1 LRASGRRARA
11 EGEALD
17 VSIAAQPP
25 LPRLGLGS
33 SLADAR
39 LAQGLEL
46 RDAERETRIRARYLA
61 ALEDEE
67 FDLLPGD
74 AWGLVF
80 LRTYASYLGLEPT
93 AYAEE
98 YRRRRGAGAGRV
110 GTVITRVPRRRLGL
124 RRRR

>member
-1 LRASGRRARA
+1 
-11 EGEALD
+11 
-17 VSIAAQPP
+17 VSVAAQPP
-25 LPRLGLGS
+25 LPRLGLGGR
-33 SLADAR
+33 LAEAR
-39 LAQGLEL
+39 LARGLEL

-93 AYAEE
+93 EYAEE
-98 YRRRRGAGAGRV
+98 FRRRRGVRAARL
-110 GTVITRVPRRRLGL
+110 GTVIARVPRRRLGL
-124 RRRR
+124 RRR

>member
-1 LRASGRRARA
+1 MGMS
-11 EGEALD
+11 
-17 VSIAAQPP
+17 VAAQPP
-25 LPRLGLGS
+25 PHRLGLGGK
-33 SLADAR
+33 LAEAR

-46 RDAERETRIRARYLA
+46 RDAERDTRIRARYLA

-93 AYAEE
+93 EYAEE
-98 YRRRRGAGAGRV
+98 YRRRRGVRAARL
-110 GTVITRVPRRRLGL
+110 GTVITRVARRRPRLA
-124 RRRR
+124 RR

>member
-1 LRASGRRARA
+1 MS
-11 EGEALD
+11 
-17 VSIAAQPP
+17 VAAQPP
-25 LPRLGLGS
+25 LPLGFGS

-80 LRTYASYLGLEPT
+80 LRTYASYLGLDPT
-93 AYAEE
+93 GYAEE
-98 YRRRRGAGAGRV
+98 YRRRRGVSAGRV
-110 GTVITRVPRRRLGL
+110 GTVITRVPRRRLRLL
-124 RRRR
+124 RR

>member
-1 LRASGRRARA
+1 M
-11 EGEALD
+11 
-17 VSIAAQPP
+17 SIAAQPP
-25 LPRLGLGS
+25 LPRFGLGG
-33 SLADAR
+33 SLAEAR
-39 LAQGLEL
+39 LARGLEL

-80 LRTYASYLGLEPT
+80 LRTYASYLGLEP
-93 AYAEE
+93 AGYAEE
-98 YRRRRGAGAGRV
+98 YCRRRDVRAARL

-124 RRRR
+124 LRRRY

>member
-1 LRASGRRARA
+1 M
-11 EGEALD
+11 
-17 VSIAAQPP
+17 SIAAQPP
-25 LPRLGLGS
+25 LPRLGLGT

-39 LAQGLEL
+39 VARGLEL

-67 FDLLPGD
+67 FDLLPDD

-80 LRTYASYLGLEPT
+80 LRTYASFLGLDPIG
-93 AYAEE
+93 YADE
-98 YRRRRGAGAGRV
+98 YRRRRGVRAGRV

-124 RRRR
+124 LRRR